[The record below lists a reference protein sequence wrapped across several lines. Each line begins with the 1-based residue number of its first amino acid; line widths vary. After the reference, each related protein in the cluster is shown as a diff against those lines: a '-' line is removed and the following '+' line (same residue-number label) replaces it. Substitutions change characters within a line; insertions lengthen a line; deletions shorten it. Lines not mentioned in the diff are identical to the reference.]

1 MSEAL
6 RARLARLERLL
17 GAARKIADPM
27 DELGRRARGALCA
40 TSLLS
45 AEGVEL
51 ALERCLEANPTRGEL
66 RALCDVVPSTRR
78 AHVLLSANVLTGA
91 HRAIAV
97 ALAASAD
104 VSVRPSRR
112 EPVLAELLCEATGD
126 LFRLTDEL
134 APEAGDHVWA
144 YGREETLHELR
155 ENLPPG
161 SVLHA
166 HGPGIGVAVVQPRDD
181 GRDIA
186 AAARALAEDVLPFD
200 QRGCSS
206 PRLALVAGNRAAA
219 EAFARELAAA
229 LAQAEKRVPRGRLES
244 EEAADVTRY
253 RDALTY
259 ALRVLPAGE
268 GCVSL
273 DVEGK
278 LVLVPPVGRNVH
290 VLRVDVLEP
299 SLAELAPAIT
309 AIGFAGPSAL
319 EESVARV
326 APRARLS
333 GLGRMQSPPLDGPV
347 DRRTA
352 REGEV
357 VAAFS
362 ESGDEFREVRARGR
376 ARR

>member
-1 MSEAL
+1 MSEPL

-17 GAARKIADPM
+17 AAARRIADST
-27 DELGRRARGALCA
+27 DTLGRRARDALCA

-51 ALERCLEANPTRGEL
+51 ALERCLEANATRGEL
-66 RALCDVVPSTRR
+66 RALCDVVPSARR

-104 VSVRPSRR
+104 VAVRPSRR
-112 EPVLAELLCEATGD
+112 EPVLAELLCEASGD

-134 APEAGDHVWA
+134 TPEAGDHVWA
-144 YGREETLHELR
+144 YGREETLYELR

-181 GRDIA
+181 ARDIP

-200 QRGCSS
+200 QRGCLS
-206 PRLALVAGNRAAA
+206 PRIALVAGNRAAA
-219 EAFARELAAA
+219 EAFARELGAA
-229 LAQAEKRVPRGRLES
+229 LTAAEKRVPRGRLEPD
-244 EEAADVTRY
+244 EAADVARY

-259 ALRVLPAGE
+259 ALRVLSAGQ
-268 GCVSL
+268 GWVSL
-273 DVEGK
+273 DLEGK

-290 VLRVDVLEP
+290 VLRIDALEP
-299 SLAELAPAIT
+299 TLAELAPAIT

-319 EESVARV
+319 EQSVARA
-326 APRARLS
+326 APHARLS
-333 GLGRMQSPPLDGPV
+333 ALGKMQSPPLDGPV
-347 DRRTA
+347 DRRVP
-352 REGEV
+352 REGELI
-357 VAAFS
+357 
-362 ESGDEFREVRARGR
+362 ES
-376 ARR
+376 